1 MARQALFKIRTA
13 ISHGMYDMTQHASE
27 EMAEDKLN
35 IVDVETSIRNGR
47 LRRSEKDD
55 PRGTRYTVY
64 GTGAIEKLQ
73 LAPSADLPKQ
83 AVILLSP
90 CTRSRRGSA

>member
-27 EMAEDKLN
+27 EMAEDKLD

-47 LRRSEKDD
+47 LMRSEKDD

-64 GTGAIEKLQ
+64 GTGADRKTPVGTVGRFAKTGRYLIITVYKVTE
-73 LAPSADLPKQ
+73 
-83 AVILLSP
+83 
-90 CTRSRRGSA
+90 G